1 VGAKLHVPV
10 FDLTDYCADEYEGM
24 GREAVNK
31 LYKDHNHT
39 YAAGAKI
46 VAKAI
51 VSGLKGLKDS
61 PFVPLLSE
69 AGKAL
74 PTADAKY
81 VSDNAAK

>member
-1 VGAKLHVPV
+1 
-10 FDLTDYCADEYEGM
+10 M

-39 YAAGAKI
+39 HAAGAKV
-46 VAKAI
+46 VAEA
-51 VSGLKGLKDS
+51 VVAGLKGLKDS
-61 PFVPLLSE
+61 PFVGLLSD

-81 VSDNAAK
+81 VSDNAAGN